1 MKTINVYGINPIESI
16 IEKKPSLIKEI
27 FIVENCTNNR
37 ILKIISKLRTLNI
50 NHFFISKVE
59 IENKLKTTSHQ
70 GIFGSIFI
78 EKYKSFKELN
88 GFIKNS
94 NINDVVLILD
104 CIQDPR
110 NLGSCLRTA
119 NAADVKAVIINK
131 NNSAPINELVFKTS
145 VGAILDLEIFIVP
158 NLVNA
163 IKLLKDNNYWVTGL
177 DGNAK
182 KSFYDISFNSATAV
196 VLGSEGAGMKKI
208 TSTNCDLIASIPISP
223 NIDSLNVSVATGI
236 ALFEIKRQKS
246 L

>member
-1 MKTINVYGINPIESI
+1 MKIINVYGINPIESI

-78 EKYKSFKELN
+78 EKYKSYKELN

-158 NLVNA
+158 NLVNS

-182 KSFYDISFNSATAV
+182 KSLFDISFNSPTAV

>member
-78 EKYKSFKELN
+78 EKYKSYKELN

-158 NLVNA
+158 NLVNS

-182 KSFYDISFNSATAV
+182 KSLFDISFNSPTAV